1 MAAVKNPAVSQAYAT
16 GNIAVGSG
24 TTPGTVVN
32 IATEDFADAYIVF
45 LTGATAP
52 TAAAVATLMVSVDNT
67 TFYAA
72 GALACSMQAA
82 TQNSGTLP
90 IPASAQYA
98 RVDFSAPTGT
108 AVSGG
113 AQIGYGTF

>member
-1 MAAVKNPAVSQAYAT
+1 MAAVKNSGVSQAYAV
-16 GNIAVGSG
+16 GNIAVGASM
-24 TTPGTVVN
+24 PGTVVD
-32 IATEDFADAYIVF
+32 ISAQDFADAYIVF
-45 LTGATAP
+45 LTEATAP
-52 TAAAVATLMVSVDNT
+52 TGAAVATLMVSVDNT

-90 IPASAQYA
+90 IPSSAQYA
-98 RVDFSAPTGT
+98 RVDFAGPTGT